1 MKRRPGVFD
10 VIVLANAL
18 FVVVGAVVV
27 HCVSG
32 PDLLDD
38 FLAGGVL
45 GWLNNLVSRAFY
57 RVVVSRPPL
66 WKTSLVSFVF
76 TIKLGLNFAAIYYLV
91 VVLEL
96 RGLYVLFGL
105 FPGLLGVLTGSFMDA
120 AAQGRKESPAGEGSG
135 EGSKDRA
142 EEIDEP

>member
-27 HCVSG
+27 HWVSG

-57 RVVVSRPPL
+57 RVLVSRPPL
-66 WKTSLVSFVF
+66 WQTSLVSFVF
-76 TIKLGLNFAAIYYLV
+76 TIKLGLNFAAIYYLIAV
-91 VVLEL
+91 AEF

-105 FPGLLGVLTGSFMDA
+105 FPGLLGVLIGSFVDV
-120 AAQGRKESPAGEGSG
+120 AAQGRKEPSAG
-135 EGSKDRA
+135 EGSKDQA